1 MSVVYFNGRFLSQ
14 RQTGVQRFAMEL
26 IRALDRLAARSTGT
40 DPDME
45 FVVLAPPN
53 ATIPED
59 MPNIAFRRVGTL
71 TGYLWDQLELPF
83 HARGGVLVSLGNT
96 GPILHQR
103 HVVVLHDA
111 STFAAPSNF
120 SLLFR
125 SANRLI
131 HPLLARMATRL
142 ITVSAF
148 SRSEL
153 ARYCRVPQSKF
164 DVVPCGADHILVRE
178 PAGSVIE
185 EHGLEPQRYLLAVGS
200 VSPNKNLRLVLEA
213 FHQLDRPELKLVV
226 VGAGNPKVFADP
238 QVARDPGVVAL
249 GYVSDASL
257 RMLYQNALCLAFPS
271 LYEGFGIPPQEAMLC
286 GCPVV
291 VSDTP
296 ALRETCGDAALYC
309 DPFDPGQLAA
319 RIAAIADDAPLRQR
333 LRERGLANASQYTWE
348 AAAQRTL
355 IVVRAALPQPVV
367 RPA

>member
-1 MSVVYFNGRFLSQ
+1 
-14 RQTGVQRFAMEL
+14 MEL
-26 IRALDRLAARSTGT
+26 IRALDRLTGRRGGA
-40 DPDME
+40 DPDMRL
-45 FVVLAPPN
+45 VVLAPPN
-53 ATIPED
+53 ATLPED
-59 MPNIAFRRVGTL
+59 MPNIRFQRVGMM

-83 HARGGVLVSLGNT
+83 HARNGVLVSLGNT
-96 GPILHQR
+96 GPILHPR

-125 SANRLI
+125 SANRVI
-131 HPLLARMATRL
+131 HPVLARAAARL

-148 SRSEL
+148 SRGEL

-164 DVVPCGADHILVRE
+164 DIVPCGADHILARE
-178 PAGSVIE
+178 SDSSVVD
-185 EHGLEPQRYLLAVGS
+185 EHGLQPQRYVLAVGS
-200 VSPNKNLRLVLEA
+200 VSPNKNLQLVLAA
-213 FHQLDRPELKLVV
+213 FRLLDRPELKLVV

-238 QVARDPGVVAL
+238 HVARDPGVVAL
-249 GYVSDASL
+249 GYVSDAAL
-257 RMLYQNALCLAFPS
+257 RTLYQNALCLAFPS

-296 ALRETCGDAALYC
+296 ALHETCGDAALYC

-319 RIAAIADDAPLRQR
+319 RIASIADDEPLRQR

-348 AAAQRTL
+348 AAAERTMN
-355 IVVRAALPQPVV
+355 VVRAALPRPVV
-367 RPA
+367 TPA